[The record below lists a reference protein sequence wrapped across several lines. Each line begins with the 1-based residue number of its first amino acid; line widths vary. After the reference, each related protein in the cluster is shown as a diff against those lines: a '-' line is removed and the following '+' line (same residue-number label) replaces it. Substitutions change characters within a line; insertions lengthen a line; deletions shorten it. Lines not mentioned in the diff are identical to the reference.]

1 LLEFGVTIVKS
12 DEIRSSYLNFFE
24 ERGHKIIPSSSLIP
38 YGDPTLLLT
47 SAGMVQFK
55 PYFTQKAVP
64 PAPRLAS
71 CQKCFRTTDMDSVG
85 DATHCTFFEML
96 GNFSFG
102 DYFKK
107 EVIPWAWE
115 YVTQYLKIPPSRLW
129 VTVFRDDDEAFEIWR
144 KTGIPEDRIVRLG
157 EKDNFWGPAGNS
169 GPCGP
174 CTEIHYD
181 LGEKHGCGK
190 PDCKP
195 GCDCKRYTEI
205 WNLVFTQFNQDESGK
220 RTLLP
225 KPNIDTGMGLERV
238 TTIMQ
243 GKASFYDTDLF
254 MPLLQKVTDLSGK
267 KYGSDPVTDNAMR
280 IVAEHARA
288 ITFLLADG
296 VMPSKEGRGYVMRRL
311 LRRAEYFGETLAH
324 EKPFLTIVAEEVIK
338 NMGHVYPEL
347 ETNKKHILHVITIE
361 TEGFRKTLPVGRSML
376 ENTIKSIET
385 QKGQPKVI
393 SGNDAFELH
402 DTYGFPIDLTKTIA
416 AAHGFAVEMDGFEA
430 EMEKQRER
438 AKAAQKHGVSGNATV
453 TMESNMEWKKGSPL
467 PAFTGYEKTKAQA
480 SILALLSEG
489 ESVGVVN
496 EGQEASL
503 VLDATPFYAEMGGQI
518 GDAGEITGKSG
529 RFAVMDTVK
538 TTLGIIVHRGKMLSG
553 TLSTEE
559 IVEAEVDAERRLDIS
574 RNHTATHILQYALRQ
589 VLGKQVQQRGSLV
602 TPDRLRFDFS
612 HLIAML
618 PEEIQK
624 VQQIVNHHIRENLPV
639 YAEEM
644 AYQKAVEQ
652 GATALFDEK
661 YGDKVRGLK
670 IGKPPVSFELCGGT
684 HISATGQIGAFHII
698 SESSVGSGLRRIEA
712 VTGRGAEAHFA
723 KLTQDWQEI
732 AKSIGATSENLKEKV
747 ADTVNAFETEK
758 KQRLAIEKELA
769 HKIAES
775 IVLQRSPINE
785 VPFISEHIS
794 SVSTQGLMQ
803 ITDYL
808 RERYKSA
815 VIVLGTI
822 YDDKLSFL
830 ANVST
835 DLVAKG
841 YNAGNIVREVAKVT
855 GGSGGGKPTMAQAGG
870 KDKTKIDEAL
880 QLVKTLV
887 AQQGK

>member
-1 LLEFGVTIVKS
+1 MKS
-12 DEIRSSYLNFFE
+12 DEIRNSYLKFFE
-24 ERGHKIIPSSSLIP
+24 ARGHKIVPSASLIP

-115 YVTQYLKIPPSRLW
+115 YVTQNLKIPPSRLW
-129 VTVFRDDDEAFEIWR
+129 VTVFRDDDEAFNIWR
-144 KTGIPEDRIVRLG
+144 ETGVPENRIVRLG
-157 EKDNFWGPAGNS
+157 EEDNFWGPAGNS

-174 CTEIHYD
+174 CTEIHYEM
-181 LGEKHGCGK
+181 GEKYGCAK

-220 RTLLP
+220 RTNLP
-225 KPNIDTGMGLERV
+225 KPNIDTGMGFERI
-238 TTIMQ
+238 TTILQ
-243 GKASFYDTDLF
+243 GKTSFYETDLF
-254 MPLLQKVTDLSGK
+254 VPLIQIAADLSNK
-267 KYGSDPVTDNAMR
+267 KYGSDAVTDNAMR
-280 IVAEHARA
+280 IVTEHARA

-296 VMPSKEGRGYVMRRL
+296 VMPGKEGRGYVLRRL

-324 EKPFLTIVAEEVIK
+324 EKPFLLTVAEEVIK

-347 ETNKKHILHVITIE
+347 ETNKKHILHVIGME
-361 TEGFRKTLPVGRSML
+361 TENFRKTLPVGRGML
-376 ENTIKSIET
+376 ENIISKIDYK
-385 QKGQPKVI
+385 KGKAKII
-393 SGNDAFELH
+393 SGTDAFVLH

-416 AAHGFAVEMDGFEA
+416 AAHSFTVDMDGFEA
-430 EMEKQRER
+430 EMDKQRER
-438 AKAAQKHGVSGNATV
+438 AKAAQKYGVGGNAMAAAEAGLEGKPTV
-453 TMESNMEWKKGSPL
+453 
-467 PAFTGYEKTKAQA
+467 FVGYEKTSSPAT
-480 SILALLSEG
+480 ILALLSEG
-489 ESVGVVN
+489 EMVGVIN

-503 VLDATPFYAEMGGQI
+503 VLDVTPFYAEMGGQV
-518 GDAGEITGKSG
+518 GDTGEIKTETG
-529 RFAVMDTVK
+529 RFVVTDTVR
-538 TTLGIIVHRGKMLSG
+538 TALGIIVHRGKMLSG
-553 TLSTEE
+553 TLSALEL
-559 IVEAEVDAERRLDIS
+559 VNAEVDQERRLDIA
-574 RNHTATHILQYALRQ
+574 RNHTATHLLQHALRQ

-612 HLIAML
+612 HLVAML

-624 VQQIVNHHIRENLPV
+624 VQHIVNENIRRNLEV

-644 AYQKAVEQ
+644 AYKKAVDE
-652 GATALFDEK
+652 GATALFNEK

-670 IGKPPVSFELCGGT
+670 IGIPPVSFELCGGT

-698 SESSVGSGLRRIEA
+698 SESSIGSGLRRIEA
-712 VTGRGAEAHFA
+712 VTGRGAEAYFER
-723 KLTQDWQEI
+723 LTQDWQEVG
-732 AKSIGATSENLKEKV
+732 KTIGATPEGVKEKV
-747 ADTVNAFETEK
+747 AETLAVFDAEK
-758 KQRLAIEKELA
+758 KQRLAVEKELA
-769 HKIAES
+769 RKVAES
-775 IVLQRSPINE
+775 LTAEEINGVKVIAAQ
-785 VPFISEHIS
+785 VPTLPPQMLRDMSD
-794 SVSTQGLMQ
+794 L
-803 ITDYL
+803 L
-808 RERYKSA
+808 RERLKSGI
-815 VIVLGTI
+815 IVLGTI
-822 YDDKLSFL
+822 SEDKPSFL
-830 ANVST
+830 AVVT
-835 DLVAKG
+835 QDLVNKG
-841 YNAGNIVREVAKVT
+841 FNAGNIVREVAKVT

-880 QLVKTLV
+880 AVVKKLV

>member
-1 LLEFGVTIVKS
+1 MKS
-12 DEIRSSYLNFFE
+12 DEIRSLYLKFFE
-24 ERGHKIIPSSSLIP
+24 ERGHKIVPSSSLIP

-85 DATHCTFFEML
+85 DATHCTYFEML

-115 YVTQYLKIPPSRLW
+115 YVTQYLKIPPARLW
-129 VTVFRDDDEAFEIWR
+129 VTVFRDDDEAFAIWQ
-144 KTGIPEDRIVRLG
+144 KTGIPENRIVRLG

-243 GKASFYDTDLF
+243 GKSSFYDTDLF
-254 MPLLQKVTDLSGK
+254 APLLEKVTDLSGK
-267 KYGSDPVTDNAMR
+267 KYGSDAVTDNAMR

-296 VMPSKEGRGYVMRRL
+296 VMPGKEGRGYVLRRL

-324 EKPFLTIVAEEVIK
+324 EKPFLSTVAQVVIR

-347 ETNKKHILHVITIE
+347 ITNQKHILHVITIE
-361 TEGFRKTLPVGRSML
+361 TEGFRKTLPVGRGML
-376 ENTIKSIET
+376 ENTIAKIEAET
-385 QKGQPKVI
+385 GAEKVI
-393 SGNDAFELH
+393 SGNDAFALH

-416 AAHGFAVEMDGFEA
+416 AAHGFMVDMDGLEA

-438 AKAAQKHGVSGNATV
+438 AKAAQKHGVGGNATV

-467 PAFTGYEKTKAQA
+467 PAFIGYDKIQSRAV
-480 SILALLSEG
+480 ILALLAEG
-489 ESVGVVN
+489 ESAGVIN

-503 VLDATPFYAEMGGQI
+503 VLDATPFYAEMGGQV
-518 GDAGEITGKSG
+518 GDTGEISGKSG
-529 RFAVMDTVK
+529 RFIVTDTIK

-553 TLSTEE
+553 TLS
-559 IVEAEVDAERRLDIS
+559 VQEVVTAAVDQERRLDIS

-589 VLGKQVQQRGSLV
+589 ILGKQVQQRGSLV

-612 HLIAML
+612 HLVAML
-618 PEEIQK
+618 PEEIEK
-624 VQQIVNHHIRENLPV
+624 VQVIVNQHIRQNLEV

-644 AYQKAVEQ
+644 SYPEAVKE

-661 YGDKVRGLK
+661 YGDNVRGLK
-670 IGKPPVSFELCGGT
+670 IGRPPVSFELCGGT
-684 HISATGQIGAFHII
+684 HVSATGQIGMFHIV

-712 VTGRGAEAHFA
+712 VTGRGAEAYFQ

-732 AKSIGATSENLKEKV
+732 ARSLGANSENIKDKV
-747 ADTVNAFETEK
+747 LGVVSALDDEK
-758 KQRLAIEKELA
+758 KQRQNIEKELA
-769 HKIAES
+769 VKVAES
-775 IVLQRSPINE
+775 LVARAETHNGVTFIAANVSPL
-785 VPFISEHIS
+785 PP
-794 SVSTQGLMQ
+794 QALMQ
-803 ITDYL
+803 MTDYL
-808 RERYKSA
+808 REKQKSA

-870 KDKTKIDEAL
+870 KDKTKIGEAL
-880 QLVKTLV
+880 QLVKILV

>member
-1 LLEFGVTIVKS
+1 MKS
-12 DEIRSSYLNFFE
+12 DEIRSSYLKFFE
-24 ERGHKIIPSSSLIP
+24 ARGHKIVSSASLIP

-64 PAPRLAS
+64 PALRLTS

-115 YVTQYLKIPPSRLW
+115 YVTQVLKIPPSRLW
-129 VTVFRDDDEAFEIWR
+129 VTVFRDDDEAFNIWC
-144 KTGIPEDRIVRLG
+144 KTGVPENRIVRLG
-157 EKDNFWGPAGNS
+157 EEDNFWGPAGNS

-181 LGEKHGCGK
+181 LGEKYVCGK

-205 WNLVFTQFNQDESGK
+205 WNLVFTQFNQDENGK
-220 RTLLP
+220 RTNLP

-243 GKASFYDTDLF
+243 GKSSFYESDLF
-254 MPLLQKVTDLSGK
+254 VPLIQKVADISGK
-267 KYGSDPVTDNAMR
+267 KYGSDDVTDNAMR
-280 IVAEHARA
+280 IVTEHARG

-296 VMPSKEGRGYVMRRL
+296 VMPSKEGRGYVLRRL
-311 LRRAEYFGETLAH
+311 LRRAEYFGETLSH
-324 EKPFLTIVAEEVIK
+324 EKPFLVTVAEEVVN
-338 NMGHVYPEL
+338 NMGHIYPEL
-347 ETNKKHILHVITIE
+347 LTNRKHILHVVAQE
-361 TEGFRKTLPVGRSML
+361 TESFRKTLPVGRGML
-376 ENTIKSIET
+376 ETNISKIDT
-385 QKGQPKVI
+385 QKGKAKII
-393 SGNDAFELH
+393 SGNDAFVLH

-416 AAHGFAVEMDGFEA
+416 AAHGFSVNMAGFEA

-438 AKAAQKHGVSGNATV
+438 AKSAQKYGVGGNAMAAAEAGLEGKT
-453 TMESNMEWKKGSPL
+453 TIFL
-467 PAFTGYEKTKAQA
+467 GYEKTA
-480 SILALLSEG
+480 SAAIIVSLLSEG
-489 ESVGVVN
+489 EMVGVIN

-503 VLDATPFYAEMGGQI
+503 VLDKTTFYGEMGGQV
-518 GDAGEITGKSG
+518 GDTGEIKNKSG
-529 RFAVMDTVK
+529 RFEVRDTVK
-538 TTLGIIVHRGKMLSG
+538 TALGIVVHRGKMLSG
-553 TLSTEE
+553 TLSYGDT
-559 IVEAEVDAERRLDIS
+559 VEAEVSKERRLDIS

-612 HLIAML
+612 HLVAML

-624 VQQIVNHHIRENLPV
+624 VQRIVNENIRKNLEV

-644 AYQKAVEQ
+644 SYKQAVEQ

-670 IGKPPVSFELCGGT
+670 IGKSPVSFELCGGT

-698 SESSVGSGLRRIEA
+698 SESSIGSGLRRIEA
-712 VTGRGAEAHFA
+712 VTGRGAEAYFE
-723 KLTQDWQEI
+723 KMTQDWQEI
-732 AKSIGATSENLKEKV
+732 SKTVGATSEGVKEKV
-747 ADTVNAFETEK
+747 LETITAFEAEK
-758 KQRLAIEKELA
+758 KQRIVAEKELA
-769 HKIAES
+769 RKVVEALTAGEINGIKVIAAQVPALPPQ
-775 IVLQRSPINE
+775 VLREMSD
-785 VPFISEHIS
+785 
-794 SVSTQGLMQ
+794 L
-803 ITDYL
+803 L
-808 RERYKSA
+808 RERLKSGI
-815 VIVLGTI
+815 IVLGTVFE
-822 YDDKLSFL
+822 DKLSFL
-830 ANVST
+830 AVVT
-835 DLVAKG
+835 QDLVSKG

-870 KDKTKIDEAL
+870 KDKNKMDEAL
-880 QLVKTLV
+880 QLVKNLV

>member
-1 LLEFGVTIVKS
+1 VKS
-12 DEIRSSYLNFFE
+12 DEIRSSYLKFFE
-24 ERGHKIIPSSSLIP
+24 ARGHKIVSSASLIP

-64 PAPRLAS
+64 PALRLTS

-115 YVTQYLKIPPSRLW
+115 YVTQVLKIPPSRLW
-129 VTVFRDDDEAFEIWR
+129 VTVFRDDDEAFNIWC
-144 KTGIPEDRIVRLG
+144 KTGVPENRIVRLG
-157 EKDNFWGPAGNS
+157 EEDNFWGPAGNS

-181 LGEKHGCGK
+181 LGEKYVCGK

-205 WNLVFTQFNQDESGK
+205 WNLVFTQFNQDENGK
-220 RTLLP
+220 RTNLP

-243 GKASFYDTDLF
+243 GKSSFYESDLF
-254 MPLLQKVTDLSGK
+254 VPLIQKVADISGK
-267 KYGSDPVTDNAMR
+267 KYGSDDVTDNAMR
-280 IVAEHARA
+280 IVTEHARG

-296 VMPSKEGRGYVMRRL
+296 VMPSKEGRGYVLRRL
-311 LRRAEYFGETLAH
+311 LRRAEYFSETLAH
-324 EKPFLTIVAEEVIK
+324 EKPFLVIVAEEVIN
-338 NMGHVYPEL
+338 NMGHIYPEL
-347 ETNKKHILHVITIE
+347 LTNKKHILHVVAQE
-361 TEGFRKTLPVGRSML
+361 TESFRKTLPVGRGML
-376 ENTIKSIET
+376 ETNISKIDT
-385 QKGQPKVI
+385 QKGKAKII
-393 SGNDAFELH
+393 SGNDAFVLH

-416 AAHGFAVEMDGFEA
+416 AAHGFSVNMAGFEA

-438 AKAAQKHGVSGNATV
+438 AKSAQKYGVGGNAMAAAEAGLEGKT
-453 TMESNMEWKKGSPL
+453 TIFL
-467 PAFTGYEKTKAQA
+467 GYEQTTSAA
-480 SILALLSEG
+480 TIVSLLSEG
-489 ESVGVVN
+489 EMVGVIN

-503 VLDATPFYAEMGGQI
+503 VLDKTTFYGEMGGQV
-518 GDAGEITGKSG
+518 GDTGEIKNKSG
-529 RFAVMDTVK
+529 RFEVRDTVK
-538 TTLGIIVHRGKMLSG
+538 TALGIVVHRGKMLSG
-553 TLSTEE
+553 TLSDGDT
-559 IVEAEVDAERRLDIS
+559 VEAEVSKERRLDIS

-589 VLGKQVQQRGSLV
+589 VLGKQIQQRGSLV

-612 HLIAML
+612 HLVAML

-624 VQQIVNHHIRENLPV
+624 VQRIVNENIRQNLEV

-644 AYQKAVEQ
+644 SYKQAVEQ

-670 IGKPPVSFELCGGT
+670 IGKSPVSFELCGGT

-698 SESSVGSGLRRIEA
+698 SESSIGSGLRRIEA
-712 VTGRGAEAHFA
+712 VTGRGAEAYFE
-723 KLTQDWQEI
+723 KMTQDWQEI
-732 AKSIGATSENLKEKV
+732 SKTVGATSEGVKEKV
-747 ADTVNAFETEK
+747 LETITAFEAEK
-758 KQRLAIEKELA
+758 KQRIVAEKELA
-769 HKIAES
+769 RKVVEALTAGEINGIKVIAAQVPALPPQ
-775 IVLQRSPINE
+775 VLREMSD
-785 VPFISEHIS
+785 
-794 SVSTQGLMQ
+794 L
-803 ITDYL
+803 L
-808 RERYKSA
+808 RERLKSGI
-815 VIVLGTI
+815 IVLGTVFE
-822 YDDKLSFL
+822 DKLSFL
-830 ANVST
+830 AVVT
-835 DLVAKG
+835 QDLVSKG

-870 KDKTKIDEAL
+870 KDKNKMDEAL
-880 QLVKTLV
+880 QLVKNLV

>member
-1 LLEFGVTIVKS
+1 MKS
-12 DEIRSSYLNFFE
+12 EEIRSSYLKFFE
-24 ERGHKIIPSSSLIP
+24 AKGHKIIPSSSLIP

-64 PAPRLAS
+64 PAPRLTS

-115 YVTQYLKIPPSRLW
+115 YVTQYLKITPSRLW
-129 VTVFRDDDEAFEIWR
+129 ITVYKDDDEAFNIWR
-144 KTGIPEDRIVRLG
+144 ATGVSADRIVRLG

-181 LGEKHGCGK
+181 LGEEYGCCK

-205 WNLVFTQFNQDESGK
+205 WNLVFTQFSQDENGK
-220 RTLLP
+220 RINLP

-243 GKASFYDTDLF
+243 GKLSFYETDLF
-254 MPLLQKVTDLSGK
+254 VSLIQKVADLAGK
-267 KYGSDPVTDNAMR
+267 KHGSNAVTDNAMR
-280 IVAEHARA
+280 IVAEHSRSIA
-288 ITFLLADG
+288 FLLADG
-296 VMPSKEGRGYVMRRL
+296 VMPSKEGRGYVLRRL

-324 EKPFLTIVAEEVIK
+324 EKPFLASVAEEVIK
-338 NMGHVYPEL
+338 NMGHIYPEL
-347 ETNKKHILHVITIE
+347 TTNKKHILHVITLE
-361 TEGFRKTLPVGRSML
+361 TESFRKSLPVGRGML
-376 ENTIKSIET
+376 GNIIHKIDV
-385 QKGQPKVI
+385 QKGQAKIIP
-393 SGNDAFELH
+393 GNDAFVLH

-416 AAHGFAVEMDGFEA
+416 AAHGFSVDTAGFEA
-430 EMEKQRER
+430 EMDRQRER
-438 AKAAQKHGVSGNATV
+438 AKAAQKYGVAGNATAAAETELEGKPTV
-453 TMESNMEWKKGSPL
+453 FVGYQKM
-467 PAFTGYEKTKAQA
+467 AFQA
-480 SILALLSEG
+480 TIVSLLAEG

-503 VLDATPFYAEMGGQI
+503 VLDSTPFYAEMGGQV
-518 GDAGEITGKSG
+518 GDTGEIKSKSG
-529 RFAVMDTVK
+529 WFEVTDTVR
-538 TTLGIIVHRGKMLSG
+538 TALGIVVHRGKMLSG

-559 IVEAEVDAERRLDIS
+559 AVEAEVHHERRLDIA

-612 HLIAML
+612 HLVAMM

-624 VQQIVNHHIRENLPV
+624 VQHIVNEVIRQNLEV

-644 AYQKAVEQ
+644 SYQKAVEQ

-698 SESSVGSGLRRIEA
+698 SESSIGSGLRRIEA
-712 VTGRGAEAHFA
+712 VTGRGAEAYFE
-723 KLTQDWQEI
+723 KLTQDWQYI
-732 AKSIGATSENLKEKV
+732 GKACGATTDSVKEKFV
-747 ADTVNAFETEK
+747 ETLAAFEAEK
-758 KQRLAIEKELA
+758 RQRLAVEKDLA
-769 HKIAES
+769 RKVVESLFAE
-775 IVLQRSPINE
+775 E
-785 VPFISEHIS
+785 VNGIKVIS
-794 SVSTQGLMQ
+794 SQVPSLPPQVMRDMSDL
-803 ITDYL
+803 L
-808 RERYKSA
+808 RERLKSGI
-815 VIVLGTI
+815 IVLGTVFE
-822 YDDKLSFL
+822 DKPSFL
-830 ANVST
+830 TVVT
-835 DLVAKG
+835 QDLLSKG
-841 YNAGNIVREVAKVT
+841 FNAGNIVREVAKIT

-880 QLVKTLV
+880 QLVKKLV
-887 AQQGK
+887 EQQGK

>member
-1 LLEFGVTIVKS
+1 VKS
-12 DEIRSSYLNFFE
+12 DEIRSSYLKFFE
-24 ERGHKIIPSSSLIP
+24 DRGHKIIPSSSLIP

-115 YVTQYLKIPPSRLW
+115 YVTRVLNIPPSKLW
-129 VTVFRDDDEAFEIWR
+129 VTVFRDDDEAFNIWLQ
-144 KTGIPEDRIVRLG
+144 TGIHADRIVRLG

-181 LGEKHGCGK
+181 LGASKGCGK

-243 GKASFYDTDLF
+243 GKQSFYESDLF
-254 MPLLQKVTDLSGK
+254 VPLIQKVAELSGK
-267 KYGSDPVTDNAMR
+267 KYGTDAVTDNAMR
-280 IVAEHARA
+280 IVAEHGRSIA
-288 ITFLLADG
+288 FLLADG

-324 EKPFLTIVAEEVIK
+324 EKPFLTSVAEEVIK
-338 NMGHVYPEL
+338 NMGHIYPEL
-347 ETNKKHILHVITIE
+347 VTNKKHILHVITIE
-361 TEGFRKTLPVGRSML
+361 TDNFRKTLPVGRGML
-376 ENTIKSIET
+376 EAIISKTDT
-385 QKGQPKVI
+385 QKGQAKII
-393 SGNDAFELH
+393 SGTDAFVLH

-416 AAHGFAVEMDGFEA
+416 ATHGYSVDMDGFEA
-430 EMEKQRER
+430 EMDEQRER
-438 AKAAQKHGVSGNATV
+438 AKAAQKYGVGGNATAAAEAGLGGKPTV
-453 TMESNMEWKKGSPL
+453 
-467 PAFTGYEKTKAQA
+467 FVGYEKTKTHAA
-480 SILALLSEG
+480 VVSLLSEG
-489 ESVGVVN
+489 EMVGVLN

-503 VLDATPFYAEMGGQI
+503 VLDKTTFYAEMGGQV
-518 GDAGEITGKSG
+518 GDTGEITTKSG
-529 RFAVMDTVK
+529 RFEVKDTVK
-538 TTLGIIVHRGKMLSG
+538 TALGIVVHRGKMLRG
-553 TLSTEE
+553 TLSQGET
-559 IVEAEVDAERRLDIS
+559 VEAEVNNERRLDIS

-612 HLIAML
+612 HLVAML
-618 PEEIQK
+618 PDEIQK
-624 VQQIVNHHIRENLPV
+624 VQHIVNENVRRNLEV
-639 YAEEM
+639 YAQEM
-644 AYQKAVEQ
+644 SYQEAVKE

-684 HISATGQIGAFHII
+684 HISATGQIGAFHIV
-698 SESSVGSGLRRIEA
+698 SESSIGFGLRRIEA
-712 VTGRGAEAHFA
+712 VTGRGTENYFD
-723 KLTQDWQEI
+723 KLTHDLQEI
-732 AKSIGATSENLKEKV
+732 GKTVGATPESVKEKV
-747 ADTVNAFETEK
+747 AETLAAFDAEK
-758 KQRLAIEKELA
+758 KQRLAVEKELA
-769 HKIAES
+769 RKVVESLIPEEINGVKVIAA
-775 IVLQRSPINE
+775 Q
-785 VPFISEHIS
+785 VP
-794 SVSTQGLMQ
+794 GLPPQ
-803 ITDYL
+803 ILRDMSDLL
-808 RERYKSA
+808 REKMKSGI
-815 VIVLGTI
+815 IVLGTVFE
-822 YDDKLSFL
+822 DKPSFL
-830 ANVST
+830 AVVT
-835 DLVAKG
+835 QDLVGKG
-841 YNAGNIVREVAKVT
+841 FNACNIVREVAKVT

-880 QLVKTLV
+880 QLVKYLA

>member
-1 LLEFGVTIVKS
+1 
-12 DEIRSSYLNFFE
+12 
-24 ERGHKIIPSSSLIP
+24 LIP

-64 PAPRLAS
+64 PAPRLTS

-115 YVTQYLKIPPSRLW
+115 YVTQVLKIPPYRLW
-129 VTVFRDDDEAFEIWR
+129 VTVFRDDDEAFNIWR
-144 KTGIPEDRIVRLG
+144 ETGVPENRIVRLG

-181 LGEKHGCGK
+181 LGEKYGCGK

-205 WNLVFTQFNQDESGK
+205 WNLVFTQFNQDENGK
-220 RTLLP
+220 RTNLP

-243 GKASFYDTDLF
+243 GKSSFYESDLF
-254 MPLLQKVTDLSGK
+254 VPLIQKVADLSGK
-267 KYGSDPVTDNAMR
+267 KYGSDAVTDNAMR
-280 IVAEHARA
+280 IVTEHARG

-296 VMPSKEGRGYVMRRL
+296 VMPSKEGRGYVLRRL
-311 LRRAEYFGETLAH
+311 LRRAEYFGETLSH
-324 EKPFLTIVAEEVIK
+324 EKPFLVTVAEEVVN
-338 NMGHVYPEL
+338 NMGHIYPEL
-347 ETNKKHILHVITIE
+347 LTNRKHILHVVAQE
-361 TEGFRKTLPVGRSML
+361 TESFRKTLPVGRGML
-376 ENTIKSIET
+376 ETIISKIDT
-385 QKGQPKVI
+385 QKGKAKII
-393 SGNDAFELH
+393 SGNDAFVLH

-416 AAHGFAVEMDGFEA
+416 AAHDFSVDMAGFEA

-438 AKAAQKHGVSGNATV
+438 AKSAQKYGVGGNAMAAAEAGLEGKT
-453 TMESNMEWKKGSPL
+453 TIFL
-467 PAFTGYEKTKAQA
+467 GYEQTTSAA
-480 SILALLSEG
+480 TIVSLLSEG
-489 ESVGVVN
+489 EMVGVIN

-503 VLDATPFYAEMGGQI
+503 VMDKTTFYAEMGGQV
-518 GDAGEITGKSG
+518 GDTGEIKNKSG
-529 RFAVMDTVK
+529 RFEVKDTVK
-538 TTLGIIVHRGKMLSG
+538 TALGIVVHRGKMLSG
-553 TLSTEE
+553 TLSDGDT
-559 IVEAEVDAERRLDIS
+559 VEAEVNKERRLDIS

-612 HLIAML
+612 HLVAML

-624 VQQIVNHHIRENLPV
+624 VQRIVNENIRKNLEV

-644 AYQKAVEQ
+644 SYKQAVEQ

-670 IGKPPVSFELCGGT
+670 IGKSPVSFELCGGT

-698 SESSVGSGLRRIEA
+698 SESSIGSGLRRIEA
-712 VTGRGAEAHFA
+712 VTGRGVEVYFE
-723 KLTQDWQEI
+723 KMTQDWQEI
-732 AKSIGATSENLKEKV
+732 SKTVGATSEGVKEKV
-747 ADTVNAFETEK
+747 LETITAFAAEK
-758 KQRLAIEKELA
+758 KQRIVAEKELA
-769 HKIAES
+769 RKVVEALTAGEINGIKVIAAQVPALPPQ
-775 IVLQRSPINE
+775 VLREMSD
-785 VPFISEHIS
+785 
-794 SVSTQGLMQ
+794 L
-803 ITDYL
+803 L
-808 RERYKSA
+808 RERLKSGI
-815 VIVLGTI
+815 IVLGTVFE
-822 YDDKLSFL
+822 DKPSFM
-830 ANVST
+830 AVVT
-835 DLVAKG
+835 QDLVSKG

-870 KDKTKIDEAL
+870 KDKNKMDEAL
-880 QLVKTLV
+880 QLVKNLV

>member
-1 LLEFGVTIVKS
+1 VKS
-12 DEIRSSYLNFFE
+12 DEIRSSYLKFFE

-64 PAPRLAS
+64 PAPRLTS
-71 CQKCFRTTDMDSVG
+71 CQKCFRTTDMDCVG

-129 VTVFRDDDEAFEIWR
+129 VTVFRDDDEAFNIWR
-144 KTGIPEDRIVRLG
+144 ETGIPENKIVRLG

-181 LGEKHGCGK
+181 LGEEYGCGK

-205 WNLVFTQFNQDESGK
+205 WNLVFTQFNQDENGK

-238 TTIMQ
+238 ATIMQ
-243 GKASFYDTDLF
+243 GKSSFYDTDLF
-254 MPLLQKVTDLSGK
+254 IPLIQKVADLSGQ
-267 KYGSDPVTDNAMR
+267 KYGNDAVTDNAMR
-280 IVAEHARA
+280 IVAEHSRSIA
-288 ITFLLADG
+288 FLLADG
-296 VMPSKEGRGYVMRRL
+296 VMPSKEGRGYVLRRL

-324 EKPFLTIVAEEVIK
+324 EKPFLATVAEEVIK
-338 NMGHVYPEL
+338 NMGHIYPEL
-347 ETNKKHILHVITIE
+347 TTNKKHILHVITLE
-361 TEGFRKTLPVGRSML
+361 TDSFRKTLPVGRGML
-376 ENTIKSIET
+376 ENIIYKTPAQRGKTKI
-385 QKGQPKVI
+385 V
-393 SGNDAFELH
+393 SGNDAFVLH
-402 DTYGFPIDLTKTIA
+402 DTYGFPIDLTRTIA
-416 AAHGFAVEMDGFEA
+416 ASHGCSVDMECFETEMD
-430 EMEKQRER
+430 KQRER
-438 AKAAQKHGVSGNATV
+438 AKAAQKYGVGGNATAAA
-453 TMESNMEWKKGSPL
+453 ESGLEGKPTV
-467 PAFTGYEKTKAQA
+467 FVGYEKTK
-480 SILALLSEG
+480 SHTVIVSLLSEG
-489 ESVGVVN
+489 ESMGVIN
-496 EGQEASL
+496 EGQTASL
-503 VLDATPFYAEMGGQI
+503 VLDTTPFYAEMGGQV
-518 GDAGEITGKSG
+518 GDNGEIKSKSG
-529 RFAVMDTVK
+529 RFEVTDTVK
-538 TTLGIIVHRGKMLSG
+538 TALGIVVHRGIMVKG

-559 IVEAEVDAERRLDIS
+559 AVEAEVNIERRLDIA

-612 HLIAML
+612 HLVAMM
-618 PEEIQK
+618 PDEIQK
-624 VQQIVNHHIRENLPV
+624 VQHIVNAVIRQNLEV
-639 YAEEM
+639 YVEEM

-670 IGKPPVSFELCGGT
+670 IGRPPVSFELCGGT
-684 HISATGQIGAFHII
+684 HVNATGQIGAFQIV
-698 SESSVGSGLRRIEA
+698 SESSIGSGLRRIEA
-712 VTGRGAEAHFA
+712 VTGRGAEEYFE

-732 AKSIGATSENLKEKV
+732 GKACGATSDGLLEKV
-747 ADTVNAFETEK
+747 AETLAALEAEK
-758 KQRLAIEKELA
+758 KQRLAAEKELA
-769 HKIAES
+769 RMKADSLAPHTGPTTR
-775 IVLQRSPINE
+775 VQY
-785 VPFISEHIS
+785 ISEFI
-794 SVSTQGLMQ
+794 QGASIPTLMQ
-803 ITDYL
+803 MTDYL
-808 RERYKSA
+808 REKHKSA
-815 VIVLGTI
+815 VIVLGTV
-822 YDDKLSFL
+822 YEDKLSFL

-855 GGSGGGKPTMAQAGG
+855 GGTGGGKPTMAQAGG
-870 KDKTKIDEAL
+870 KDKAKIIEAL
-880 QLVKTLV
+880 QLVEKLIE
-887 AQQGK
+887 QQGK

>member
-1 LLEFGVTIVKS
+1 MNS
-12 DEIRSSYLNFFE
+12 DEIRSSYLKFFE
-24 ERGHKIIPSSSLIP
+24 AKGHKIVPSSSLIP

-144 KTGIPEDRIVRLG
+144 QTGVPESRIVRLG
-157 EKDNFWGPAGNS
+157 ESDNFWGPAGNS

-220 RTLLP
+220 RTNLP

-238 TTIMQ
+238 ASIMQ
-243 GKASFYDTDLF
+243 GKTSMYETDVF
-254 MPLLQKVTDLSGK
+254 VPLLQKVTDLSGT
-267 KYGSDPVTDNAMR
+267 KYGVNAITDNAMR

-296 VMPSKEGRGYVMRRL
+296 VMPGKEGRGYVLRRL

-324 EKPFLTIVAEEVIK
+324 EKPFLTNVAEEVIR

-347 ETNKKHILHVITIE
+347 ETNKKHILHVITLE
-361 TEGFRKTLPVGRSML
+361 TEGFRKTLPVGRGML
-376 ENTIKSIET
+376 ENIISKINSR
-385 QKGQPKVI
+385 QGQAKIIP
-393 SGNDAFELH
+393 GNDAFVLH

-416 AAHGFAVEMDGFEA
+416 ASHDFSVDAAVFDT

-438 AKAAQKHGVSGNATV
+438 AKAAQKYGVGGNATAAAEAGLEGKSTV
-453 TMESNMEWKKGSPL
+453 
-467 PAFTGYEKTKAQA
+467 FVGYENTVCHAVIT
-480 SILALLSEG
+480 SLLSEG
-489 ESVGVVN
+489 EMVGVLN

-503 VLDATPFYAEMGGQI
+503 VLDKTSFYAEMGGQV
-518 GDAGEITGKSG
+518 GDTGEIKSKSG
-529 RFAVMDTVK
+529 RFQVTDTLK
-538 TTLGIIVHRGKMLSG
+538 TALGIVVHRGKMLSG
-553 TLSTEE
+553 TLSAGET
-559 IVEAEVDAERRLDIS
+559 VEAEVNIERRLDIS
-574 RNHTATHILQYALRQ
+574 RNHTATHILQHALRQ

-612 HLIAML
+612 HLVAMM
-618 PEEIQK
+618 PDEIQK
-624 VQQIVNHHIRENLPV
+624 VQHLVNQIIRENLDV

-644 AYQKAVEQ
+644 SYPKAVEQ

-661 YGDKVRGLK
+661 YGDIVRGLK

-684 HISATGQIGAFHII
+684 HISATGQIGFFHIV
-698 SESSVGSGLRRIEA
+698 SESSIGSGLRRIEA
-712 VTGRGAEAHFA
+712 VTGRGAEEYVR
-723 KLTQDWQEI
+723 KLTEDLQNISQSLGGT
-732 AKSIGATSENLKEKV
+732 AENTKDKV
-747 ADTVNAFETEK
+747 TETINTLENEK
-758 KQRLAIEKELA
+758 KLRSSVEKELA
-769 HKIAES
+769 RKVVETLVAEEINGVKVIAAQVPS
-775 IVLQRSPINE
+775 LPPQVLRDMSD
-785 VPFISEHIS
+785 S
-794 SVSTQGLMQ
+794 
-803 ITDYL
+803 L
-808 RERYKSA
+808 RERIKSGI
-815 VIVLGTI
+815 IVLCTVS
-822 YDDKLSFL
+822 DDKPSFL
-830 ANVST
+830 AVVT
-835 DLVAKG
+835 QDLTVRG

-855 GGSGGGKPTMAQAGG
+855 GGSGGGKPTLAQAGG
-870 KDKTKIDEAL
+870 KDKTKIEEAL
-880 QLVKTLV
+880 KLVQKLV

>member
-1 LLEFGVTIVKS
+1 
-12 DEIRSSYLNFFE
+12 
-24 ERGHKIIPSSSLIP
+24 
-38 YGDPTLLLT
+38 
-47 SAGMVQFK
+47 MVQFK

-144 KTGIPEDRIVRLG
+144 QTGVPESRIVRLG
-157 EKDNFWGPAGNS
+157 ESDNFWGPAGNS

-220 RTLLP
+220 RTNLP

-238 TTIMQ
+238 ASIMQ
-243 GKASFYDTDLF
+243 GKTSMYETDVF
-254 MPLLQKVTDLSGK
+254 VPLLQKVTDLSGT
-267 KYGSDPVTDNAMR
+267 KYGVNAITDNAMR

-296 VMPSKEGRGYVMRRL
+296 VMPGKEGRGYVLRRL

-324 EKPFLTIVAEEVIK
+324 EKPFLTNVAEEVIR

-347 ETNKKHILHVITIE
+347 ETNKKHILHVITLE
-361 TEGFRKTLPVGRSML
+361 TEGFRKTLPVGRGML
-376 ENTIKSIET
+376 ENIISKINSR
-385 QKGQPKVI
+385 QGQAKIIP
-393 SGNDAFELH
+393 GNDAFVLH

-416 AAHGFAVEMDGFEA
+416 ASHDFSVDAAVFDT

-438 AKAAQKHGVSGNATV
+438 AKAAQKYGVGGNATAAAEAGLEGKSTV
-453 TMESNMEWKKGSPL
+453 
-467 PAFTGYEKTKAQA
+467 FVGYENTVCHAVIT
-480 SILALLSEG
+480 SLLSEG
-489 ESVGVVN
+489 EMVGVLN

-503 VLDATPFYAEMGGQI
+503 VLDKTSFYAEMGGQV
-518 GDAGEITGKSG
+518 GDTGEIKSKSG
-529 RFAVMDTVK
+529 RFQVTDTLK
-538 TTLGIIVHRGKMLSG
+538 TALGIVVHRGKMLSG
-553 TLSTEE
+553 TLSAGET
-559 IVEAEVDAERRLDIS
+559 VEAEVNIERRLDIS
-574 RNHTATHILQYALRQ
+574 RNHTATHILQHALRQ

-612 HLIAML
+612 HLVAMM
-618 PEEIQK
+618 PDEIQK
-624 VQQIVNHHIRENLPV
+624 VQHLVNQIIRENLDV

-644 AYQKAVEQ
+644 SYPKAVEQ

-661 YGDKVRGLK
+661 YGDIVRGLK

-684 HISATGQIGAFHII
+684 HISATGQIGFFHIV
-698 SESSVGSGLRRIEA
+698 SESSIGSGLRRIEA
-712 VTGRGAEAHFA
+712 VTGRGAEEYVR
-723 KLTQDWQEI
+723 KLTEDLQNISQSLGGT
-732 AKSIGATSENLKEKV
+732 AENTKDKV
-747 ADTVNAFETEK
+747 TETINTLENEK
-758 KQRLAIEKELA
+758 KLRSSVEKELA
-769 HKIAES
+769 RKVVETLVAEEINGVKVIAAQVPS
-775 IVLQRSPINE
+775 LPPQVLRDMSD
-785 VPFISEHIS
+785 S
-794 SVSTQGLMQ
+794 
-803 ITDYL
+803 L
-808 RERYKSA
+808 RERIKSGI
-815 VIVLGTI
+815 IVLCTVS
-822 YDDKLSFL
+822 DDKPSFL
-830 ANVST
+830 AVVT
-835 DLVAKG
+835 QDLTVRG

-855 GGSGGGKPTMAQAGG
+855 GGSGGGKPTLAQAGG
-870 KDKTKIDEAL
+870 KDKTKIEEAL
-880 QLVKTLV
+880 KLVQKLV

>member
-1 LLEFGVTIVKS
+1 MKS
-12 DEIRSSYLNFFE
+12 EEIRSSYLKFFE
-24 ERGHKIIPSSSLIP
+24 DRGHKIVPSSSLIP

-144 KTGIPEDRIVRLG
+144 QTGIPENRIVRLG
-157 EKDNFWGPAGNS
+157 ESDNFWGPAGNS

-181 LGEKHGCGK
+181 LGEKYGCGK

-220 RTLLP
+220 RTNLP

-238 TTIMQ
+238 ATIMQ
-243 GKASFYDTDLF
+243 GKTSMYETDVF
-254 MPLLQKVTDLSGK
+254 VPLLQKVTDLSGT
-267 KYGSDPVTDNAMR
+267 KYGVNAITDNAMR

-296 VMPSKEGRGYVMRRL
+296 VMPGKEGRGYVLRRL

-324 EKPFLTIVAEEVIK
+324 EKPFLTNVAEEVIR

-347 ETNKKHILHVITIE
+347 ETNKKHILHVITLE
-361 TEGFRKTLPVGRSML
+361 TEGFRKTLPVGRGML
-376 ENTIKSIET
+376 ENIISKINSR
-385 QKGQPKVI
+385 QGQAKIIP
-393 SGNDAFELH
+393 GNDAFVLH

-416 AAHGFAVEMDGFEA
+416 ASHDFSVDAAVFDT

-438 AKAAQKHGVSGNATV
+438 AKAAQKYGVGGNATAAAEAGLEGKSTV
-453 TMESNMEWKKGSPL
+453 
-467 PAFTGYEKTKAQA
+467 FVGYENTVCHAVIT
-480 SILALLSEG
+480 SLLSEG
-489 ESVGVVN
+489 EMVGVLN

-503 VLDATPFYAEMGGQI
+503 VLDKTSFYAEMGGQV
-518 GDAGEITGKSG
+518 GDTGEIKSKSG
-529 RFAVMDTVK
+529 RFQVTDTLK
-538 TTLGIIVHRGKMLSG
+538 TALGIVVHRGKMLSG
-553 TLSTEE
+553 TLSAGET
-559 IVEAEVDAERRLDIS
+559 VEAEVNIERRLDIS
-574 RNHTATHILQYALRQ
+574 RNHTATHILQHALRQ

-612 HLIAML
+612 HLVAMM
-618 PEEIQK
+618 PDEIQK
-624 VQQIVNHHIRENLPV
+624 VQHLVNQIIRENLDV

-644 AYQKAVEQ
+644 SYPKAVEQ

-661 YGDKVRGLK
+661 YGDIVRGLK

-684 HISATGQIGAFHII
+684 HISATGQIGFFHIV
-698 SESSVGSGLRRIEA
+698 SESSIGSGLRRIEA
-712 VTGRGAEAHFA
+712 VTGRGAEEYVR
-723 KLTQDWQEI
+723 KLTEDLQNISQSLGGT
-732 AKSIGATSENLKEKV
+732 AENTKDKV
-747 ADTVNAFETEK
+747 TETINTLENEK
-758 KQRLAIEKELA
+758 KLRSSVEKELA
-769 HKIAES
+769 RKVVETLVAEEINGVKVIAAQVPS
-775 IVLQRSPINE
+775 LPPQVLRDMSD
-785 VPFISEHIS
+785 S
-794 SVSTQGLMQ
+794 
-803 ITDYL
+803 L
-808 RERYKSA
+808 RERIKSGI
-815 VIVLGTI
+815 IVLCTVS
-822 YDDKLSFL
+822 DDKPSFL
-830 ANVST
+830 AVVT
-835 DLVAKG
+835 QDLTVRG

-855 GGSGGGKPTMAQAGG
+855 GGSGGGKPTLAQAGG
-870 KDKTKIDEAL
+870 KDKTKIEEAL
-880 QLVKTLV
+880 KLVQKLV

>member
-1 LLEFGVTIVKS
+1 
-12 DEIRSSYLNFFE
+12 
-24 ERGHKIIPSSSLIP
+24 LIP

-144 KTGIPEDRIVRLG
+144 QTGIPENRIVRLG
-157 EKDNFWGPAGNS
+157 ESDNFWGPAGNS

-181 LGEKHGCGK
+181 LGEKYGCGK

-220 RTLLP
+220 RTNLP

-238 TTIMQ
+238 ATIMQ
-243 GKASFYDTDLF
+243 GKTSMYETDVF
-254 MPLLQKVTDLSGK
+254 TTLLQKVTDLSGT
-267 KYGSDPVTDNAMR
+267 KYGANAISDNAMR

-296 VMPSKEGRGYVMRRL
+296 VMPGKEGRGYVLRRL

-324 EKPFLTIVAEEVIK
+324 EKPFLTNVAEEVIR

-347 ETNKKHILHVITIE
+347 ETNKKHILHVITLE
-361 TEGFRKTLPVGRSML
+361 TEGFRKTLPVGRGML
-376 ENTIKSIET
+376 ENIISKINSR
-385 QKGQPKVI
+385 QGQAKIIP
-393 SGNDAFELH
+393 GNDAFVLH

-416 AAHGFAVEMDGFEA
+416 ASHDFSVDAAVFDT

-438 AKAAQKHGVSGNATV
+438 AKAAQKYGVGGNATAAAEAGLEGKSTV
-453 TMESNMEWKKGSPL
+453 
-467 PAFTGYEKTKAQA
+467 FVGYENTVCHAVIT
-480 SILALLSEG
+480 SLLSEG
-489 ESVGVVN
+489 EMVGVLN

-503 VLDATPFYAEMGGQI
+503 VLDKTSFYAEMGGQV
-518 GDAGEITGKSG
+518 GDTGEIKSKSG
-529 RFAVMDTVK
+529 RFQVTDTLK
-538 TTLGIIVHRGKMLSG
+538 TALGIVVHRGKMLSG
-553 TLSTEE
+553 TLSAGET
-559 IVEAEVDAERRLDIS
+559 VEAEVNIERRLDIS
-574 RNHTATHILQYALRQ
+574 RNHTATHILQHALRQ

-612 HLIAML
+612 HLVAMM
-618 PEEIQK
+618 PDEIQK
-624 VQQIVNHHIRENLPV
+624 VQHLVNQIIRENLDV

-644 AYQKAVEQ
+644 SYPKAVEQ

-661 YGDKVRGLK
+661 YGDIVRGLK

-684 HISATGQIGAFHII
+684 HISATGQIGFFHIV
-698 SESSVGSGLRRIEA
+698 SESSIGSGLRRIEA
-712 VTGRGAEAHFA
+712 VTGRGAEEYVR
-723 KLTQDWQEI
+723 KLTEDLQNISQSLGGT
-732 AKSIGATSENLKEKV
+732 AENTKDKV
-747 ADTVNAFETEK
+747 TETINTLENEK
-758 KQRLAIEKELA
+758 KLRSSVEKELA
-769 HKIAES
+769 RKVVETLVAEEINGVKVIAAQVPS
-775 IVLQRSPINE
+775 LPPQVLRDMSD
-785 VPFISEHIS
+785 S
-794 SVSTQGLMQ
+794 
-803 ITDYL
+803 L
-808 RERYKSA
+808 RERIKSGI
-815 VIVLGTI
+815 IVLCTVS
-822 YDDKLSFL
+822 DDKPSFL
-830 ANVST
+830 AVVT
-835 DLVAKG
+835 QDLTVRG

-855 GGSGGGKPTMAQAGG
+855 GGSGGGKPTLAQAGG
-870 KDKTKIDEAL
+870 KDKTKIEEAL
-880 QLVKTLV
+880 KLVQKLV

>member
-1 LLEFGVTIVKS
+1 MNS
-12 DEIRSSYLNFFE
+12 DEIRSSYLKFFE
-24 ERGHKIIPSSSLIP
+24 AKGHKIVPSSSLIP

-144 KTGIPEDRIVRLG
+144 QTGVPESRIVRLG
-157 EKDNFWGPAGNS
+157 ESDNFWGPAGNS

-220 RTLLP
+220 RTNLP

-238 TTIMQ
+238 ASIMQ
-243 GKASFYDTDLF
+243 GKTSMYETDVF
-254 MPLLQKVTDLSGK
+254 TTLLQKVTDLSGT
-267 KYGSDPVTDNAMR
+267 KYGVNAITDNAMR

-296 VMPSKEGRGYVMRRL
+296 VMPGKEGRGYVLRRL

-324 EKPFLTIVAEEVIK
+324 EKPFLTNVAEEVIR

-347 ETNKKHILHVITIE
+347 ETNKKHILHVITLE
-361 TEGFRKTLPVGRSML
+361 TEGFRKTLPVGRGML
-376 ENTIKSIET
+376 ENIISKINSR
-385 QKGQPKVI
+385 QGQAKIIP
-393 SGNDAFELH
+393 GNDAFVLH

-416 AAHGFAVEMDGFEA
+416 ASHDFSVDAAVFDT

-438 AKAAQKHGVSGNATV
+438 AKAAQKYGVGGNATAAAEAGLEGKPTV
-453 TMESNMEWKKGSPL
+453 
-467 PAFTGYEKTKAQA
+467 FVGYENTVCHAVIT
-480 SILALLSEG
+480 SLLSEG
-489 ESVGVVN
+489 EMVGVLN

-503 VLDATPFYAEMGGQI
+503 VLDKTSFYAEMGGQV
-518 GDAGEITGKSG
+518 GDTGEIKSKSG
-529 RFAVMDTVK
+529 RFQVTDTLK
-538 TTLGIIVHRGKMLSG
+538 TALGIVVHRGKMLSG
-553 TLSTEE
+553 TLSAGET
-559 IVEAEVDAERRLDIS
+559 VEAEVNIERRLDIS
-574 RNHTATHILQYALRQ
+574 RNHTATHILQHALRQ

-612 HLIAML
+612 HLVAMM
-618 PEEIQK
+618 PDEIQK
-624 VQQIVNHHIRENLPV
+624 VQHLVNQIIRENLDV

-644 AYQKAVEQ
+644 SYPKAVEQ

-661 YGDKVRGLK
+661 YGDIVRGLK

-684 HISATGQIGAFHII
+684 HISATGQIGFFHIV
-698 SESSVGSGLRRIEA
+698 SESSIGSGLRRIEA
-712 VTGRGAEAHFA
+712 VTGRGAEEYVR
-723 KLTQDWQEI
+723 KLTEDLQNISQSLGGT
-732 AKSIGATSENLKEKV
+732 AENTKDKV
-747 ADTVNAFETEK
+747 TETINTLENEK
-758 KQRLAIEKELA
+758 KLRSSVEKELA
-769 HKIAES
+769 RKVVETLVAEEINGVKVIAAQVPS
-775 IVLQRSPINE
+775 LPPQVLRDMSD
-785 VPFISEHIS
+785 S
-794 SVSTQGLMQ
+794 
-803 ITDYL
+803 L
-808 RERYKSA
+808 RERIKSGI
-815 VIVLGTI
+815 IVLCTVS
-822 YDDKLSFL
+822 DDKPSFL
-830 ANVST
+830 AVVT
-835 DLVAKG
+835 QDLTVRG

-855 GGSGGGKPTMAQAGG
+855 GGSGGGKPTLAQAGG
-870 KDKTKIDEAL
+870 KDKTKIEEAL
-880 QLVKTLV
+880 KLVQKLV